1 MYLILQ
7 IIISLKPFCSVL
19 FFFFQTYLHS
29 SFDSHR
35 KKKIKPNKIRLKS

>member
-19 FFFFQTYLHS
+19 FFVFKHIFIHHLILTG
-29 SFDSHR
+29 
-35 KKKIKPNKIRLKS
+35 KKKIKTE